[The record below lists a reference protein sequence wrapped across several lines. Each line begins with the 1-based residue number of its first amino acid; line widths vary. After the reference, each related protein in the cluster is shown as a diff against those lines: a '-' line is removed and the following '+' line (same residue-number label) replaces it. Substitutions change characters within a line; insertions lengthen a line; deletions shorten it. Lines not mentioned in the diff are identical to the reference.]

1 MMYSIRMGKTAYDT
15 QNENSANH
23 YAVHSQ
29 LWNIDRNADADNVVC
44 KIDEMIYI
52 NGIICDRHIFIC
64 AFAPSMAATI
74 SARRPVRTAMVA
86 IKAKTASVIPISEI
100 QVITLTPPVARR
112 ARR

>member
-52 NGIICDRHIFIC
+52 NGIVCDRRTLLTTLLRTIQHIFGTELTDDGC
-64 AFAPSMAATI
+64 W
-74 SARRPVRTAMVA
+74 VVA
-86 IKAKTASVIPISEI
+86 K
-100 QVITLTPPVARR
+100 ITCLN
-112 ARR
+112 

>member
-29 LWNIDRNADADNVVC
+29 LWNIDRNAGADNVIC

-52 NGIICDRHIFIC
+52 NGIVCDRRTSMTTLLRTIQHIFGTELTDDGC
-64 AFAPSMAATI
+64 W
-74 SARRPVRTAMVA
+74 VVA
-86 IKAKTASVIPISEI
+86 K
-100 QVITLTPPVARR
+100 ITCLN
-112 ARR
+112 

>member
-1 MMYSIRMGKTAYDT
+1 MMYSIRMGKTAYDS

-52 NGIICDRHIFIC
+52 NGIVCDRRILLTTLLRTIQHIFG
-64 AFAPSMAATI
+64 T
-74 SARRPVRTAMVA
+74 
-86 IKAKTASVIPISEI
+86 E
-100 QVITLTPPVARR
+100 LTDDGGGLLRKLLA
-112 ARR
+112 